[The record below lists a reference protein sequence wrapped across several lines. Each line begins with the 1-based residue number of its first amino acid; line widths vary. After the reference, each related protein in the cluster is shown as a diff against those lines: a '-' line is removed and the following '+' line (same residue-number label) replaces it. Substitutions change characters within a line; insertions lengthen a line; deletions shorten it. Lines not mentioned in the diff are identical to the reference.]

1 MTMLTVAEARA
12 RARKRLTSSM
22 ATWAALAE
30 AEVSVDITLHPPTE
44 QQVLA
49 DQAAAMDWATSWRA
63 VDAPEAD
70 APRHVRALDAPT
82 VGWGER
88 SWARV
93 GRQQIPLRLHLRTP
107 DAVADFAGGDEARQW
122 RRLRERAATI
132 RARFG
137 AVPSTASAEDGPT
150 ASADSDPTASADS
163 GPTVSADGDPTASA
177 IKAHAKRI
185 IGLSDEEFATVLE
198 VVTWLRDNP
207 LGSLRPRQLPIRG
220 VDSKWF
226 ETRRSLVTAL
236 LAAAGH
242 AEAVDVLDAEPRIRL
257 RLLDPS
263 LRPAGLSDISAQVV
277 ELNTMKIA
285 ARIVF
290 VFENLESVLA
300 MPDWPGAVATHGSGY
315 AVDTVARLGWV
326 RGARILYWGD
336 LDSHGFAILSR
347 LRRHLPQVESVLM
360 DEATLLEH
368 RDLWVAEPKPHTGT
382 FSALTGTEE
391 RALTRIRAEGDVRLE
406 QERIPWSA
414 ALERLAASAGDDDGP
429 STSAGLDRPATS
441 AGNFGS

>member
-12 RARKRLTSSM
+12 RARKRLRSSM
-22 ATWAALAE
+22 STWAALAE
-30 AEVSVDITLHPPTE
+30 AEVSVDIALHPPTE
-44 QQVLA
+44 RQVLA

-63 VDAPEAD
+63 IDAPGHAD
-70 APRHVRALDAPT
+70 RGRHVRALDAPT
-82 VGWGER
+82 VDWGER

-93 GRQQIPLRLHLRTP
+93 GRQQIPLRLHLRSP

-137 AVPSTASAEDGPT
+137 AVPSTASAEDSPT
-150 ASADSDPTASADS
+150 VSAED

-207 LGSLRPRQLPIRG
+207 LGSLRPRQMPIRG

-226 ETRRSLVTAL
+226 EAHRSLVTAL

-300 MPDWPGAVATHGSGY
+300 MPDWPGAVAIHGSGY

-368 RDLWVAEPKPHTGT
+368 RDLWVPEPKPHTGT
-382 FSALTGTEE
+382 FSALTGTEG

-414 ALERLAASAGDDDGP
+414 ALERLAASAGDDDDP

-441 AGNFGS
+441 AGDLGS

>member
-1 MTMLTVAEARA
+1 MTMLTV
-12 RARKRLTSSM
+12 
-22 ATWAALAE
+22 AE

-44 QQVLA
+44 RQVLA

-70 APRHVRALDAPT
+70 APRHVRDLDAPI
-82 VGWGER
+82 VDWGER

-132 RARFG
+132 RARTG
-137 AVPSTASAEDGPT
+137 GEPSPASAEDGPP
-150 ASADSDPTASADS
+150 ASMDS
-163 GPTVSADGDPTASA
+163 GPTAFAETAPTASA

-226 ETRRSLVTAL
+226 ETHRSLVTAL

-242 AEAVDVLDAEPRIRL
+242 AEAVDVLDTAPRIRL
-257 RLLDPS
+257 RLLDPA
-263 LRPAGLSDISAQVV
+263 LRPAGLSDISAPVAQ
-277 ELNTMKIA
+277 LSRLKIA
-285 ARIVF
+285 PRIVF

-300 MPDWPGAVATHGSGY
+300 MPDWPGAVAIHGSGY
-315 AVDTVARLGWV
+315 AVDTVARLTWV
-326 RGARILYWGD
+326 HGARILYWGD

-347 LRRHLPQVESVLM
+347 LRQHLPQVESVLM

-368 RDLWVAEPKPHTGT
+368 RDLWVPEPKPHTGT

-391 RALTRIRAEGDVRLE
+391 RALTRIRAEGDVRFE
-406 QERIPWSA
+406 QERIPWAA
-414 ALERLAASAGDDDGP
+414 ALERLATSAGDDDDP
-429 STSAGLDRPATS
+429 AASAGLDRPATS
-441 AGNFGS
+441 EGDLGS

>member
-12 RARKRLTSSM
+12 KARARLRSSM
-22 ATWAALAE
+22 ATWAALAD
-30 AEVSVDITLHPPTE
+30 AEVSVDIALHPPTE
-44 QQVLA
+44 RQVLA
-49 DQAAAMDWATSWRA
+49 DQAAAMDWAMSWRA
-63 VDAPEAD
+63 IDAPGRVDRDRD
-70 APRHVRALDAPT
+70 APGRADRDLEVPT
-82 VGWGER
+82 VDWGER

-93 GRQQIPLRLHLRTP
+93 GRQQIPLRLHLRTS
-107 DAVADFAGGDEARQW
+107 DAVAAFAGGEEARQW
-122 RRLRERAATI
+122 RRLRNRAATI
-132 RARFG
+132 GVRIG
-137 AVPSTASAEDGPT
+137 AVPSTSSAGVGPT
-150 ASADSDPTASADS
+150 ASADSDPIAA
-163 GPTVSADGDPTASA
+163 A

-185 IGLSDEEFATVLE
+185 IGLSDGDFAIVLE

-226 ETRRSLVTAL
+226 ETHRSLVTAL
-236 LAAAGH
+236 LAAGGH

-263 LRPAGLSDISAQVV
+263 LRPAGLSDITAQIV

-285 ARIVF
+285 PRLVF

-300 MPDWPGAVATHGSGY
+300 MPDWPGAVAIHGSGY
-315 AVDTVARLGWV
+315 AVDTVARLDWV
-326 RGARILYWGD
+326 HGARILYWGD

-347 LRRHLPQVESVLM
+347 LRRHLPKAESVLM

-368 RDLWVAEPKPHTGT
+368 RDLWVSEPKPHAGT
-382 FSALTGTEE
+382 FSALTGAEE
-391 RALTRIRAEGDVRLE
+391 RALIRIRAESDVRLE

-414 ALERLAASAGDDDGP
+414 ALGRLAASAGDDDDP
-429 STSAGLDRPATS
+429 AASARDL
-441 AGNFGS
+441 GS

>member
-22 ATWAALAE
+22 AAWAALAE
-30 AEVSVDITLHPPTE
+30 AEVSVDIALHPPTE
-44 QQVLA
+44 RQVLA

-70 APRHVRALDAPT
+70 APRHVRGLDAPT
-82 VGWGER
+82 VDWGER

-107 DAVADFAGGDEARQW
+107 DAVADFAGGEEARQW

-150 ASADSDPTASADS
+150 ASMDS
-163 GPTVSADGDPTASA
+163 DPTASA

-242 AEAVDVLDAEPRIRL
+242 AEAVDVLDAAPRIRL

-285 ARIVF
+285 PRLVF

-300 MPDWPGAVATHGSGY
+300 MPDWPGAIAIHGSGY
-315 AVDTVARLGWV
+315 AVDTVARLTWV
-326 RGARILYWGD
+326 HGARILYWGD

-368 RDLWVAEPKPHTGT
+368 RDLWVPEPKPHTGT

-406 QERIPWSA
+406 QERIPWSV
-414 ALERLAASAGDDDGP
+414 ALERLAASAGD
-429 STSAGLDRPATS
+429 L
-441 AGNFGS
+441 GS